1 MLSAD
6 FLQFLYDL
14 SQNNNRDWFEKNKK
28 RYEATVK
35 KPFEAT
41 VAAIIERVLPFEP
54 GYGPI
59 VPKDCIFR
67 IYRDT
72 RFSKDK
78 SPYKTNVAASFNPK
92 GIKSTAD
99 AMSYPG
105 YYMHIEFGALW
116 LGGGAYFLDKEPLR
130 KVRTAIM
137 QAPETFRTLILEKN
151 FVEKYGN
158 IRGER
163 NKVLPP
169 EFKEAAK
176 SEPLLANKQFYFM
189 AELAPEHALQS
200 DFPDFVADYFKA
212 GKALNDFFRTAIY

>member
-1 MLSAD
+1 MLNSD

-41 VAAIIERVLPFEP
+41 VAAIIERVQRLEP
-54 GYGPI
+54 AFGPI

-78 SPYKTNVAASFNPK
+78 TPYKTNVAASFNPK
-92 GIKSTAD
+92 GIRTTAD
-99 AMSYPG
+99 AMSFPG
-105 YYMHIEFGALW
+105 YYMHLEFGSLW
-116 LGGGAYFLDKEPLR
+116 IGGGAYFLDKDPLR

-137 QAPETFRTLILEKN
+137 QDPDAFRALLAEKD
-151 FVEKYGN
+151 FVKKYGT
-158 IRGER
+158 IKGDA

-189 AELAPEHALQS
+189 AELDPENALQP
-200 DFPDFVADYFKA
+200 DFPDFVAEYFKA
-212 GKALNDFFRTAIY
+212 GKPLNDYFRKVIF